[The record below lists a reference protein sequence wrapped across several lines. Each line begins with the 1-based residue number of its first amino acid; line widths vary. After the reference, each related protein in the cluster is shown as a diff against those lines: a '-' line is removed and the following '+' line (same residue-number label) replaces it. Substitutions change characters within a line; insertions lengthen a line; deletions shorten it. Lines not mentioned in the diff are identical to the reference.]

1 MHILAI
7 ETTGA
12 FASVAL
18 MQDDRIIAHIRGND
32 RFSHLQNLMPQV
44 DAVIKESKLSLGDV
58 NGIAVSCGPGSFTGI
73 RIGVSSARAL
83 SQVLGIPCI
92 PISSLAALAMRAAE
106 LDPCKGAGRRGGN
119 NAPFAEGDLP
129 NGICESPGSVRTGAL
144 AMAEDSPGGSC
155 KGSERQRAEKRILS
169 AVESSPSG
177 SCKGLQRCG
186 GGEGASFSVES
197 SLDFYGLS
205 GCTGKGWNRAA
216 STQKA
221 AKLPNDGNAA
231 QDADGAGE
239 GCRRLLVCPML
250 DARRN
255 QVYAGGYFLQD
266 GYPVE
271 AIKAGP
277 YLLEEFLSKTVG
289 YHRILLLGDAPDR
302 YGGEIRNLRPNG
314 TQTTPESI
322 RYQDAATVAKLGLKI
337 FHEKGGLA
345 YNDVKPDYMRLA
357 EAERKLRE
365 RQKL

>member
-1 MHILAI
+1 MRILAI

-18 MQDDRIIAHIRGND
+18 MQDNRIIAHIRGND

-92 PISSLAALAMRAAE
+92 PVSSLAALAMRAAE
-106 LDPCKGAGRRGGN
+106 L
-119 NAPFAEGDLP
+119 
-129 NGICESPGSVRTGAL
+129 
-144 AMAEDSPGGSC
+144 
-155 KGSERQRAEKRILS
+155 
-169 AVESSPSG
+169 G

-186 GGEGASFSVES
+186 GGEGASFSAES
-197 SLDFYGLS
+197 SLDFHGLL

-271 AIKAGP
+271 EIKAGP

-302 YGGEIRNLRPNG
+302 YGDEIRNLRPNG

-322 RYQDAATVAKLGLKI
+322 RYQDAATVATLGLKI